1 MNYFNENDDYGCN
14 PIRFYHVCT
23 DGEDNGIVYTSENDY
38 RQAVTISA
46 ICAYKADVKI
56 VCFCHMST
64 HSHFVIWSDS
74 YDKAECFSN
83 SFKRDYSR
91 YFVLKYRADPVYCGI
106 SAKPILIADRFY
118 LMNCIAYVLNNPVAA
133 KITSRAEDYR
143 WSSFNAYFNE
153 SSDDSVPI
161 EHLGVRNI
169 RNILQ
174 TKTKLQNSG
183 FRINTDGSIH
193 LKSYIDYG
201 IVERIYGGKK
211 EFYRSMAMTDS
222 AVEEMRY
229 VSHVVRFTD
238 TELYA
243 EALEIARR
251 KYSTNT
257 LNLLTKERKIALVI
271 PLQRK
276 TKASVERIARILR
289 ISPKEVK
296 RYAGLIE
303 DVATPSEK

>member
-1 MNYFNENDDYGCN
+1 MKHFNENDEYGCT

-23 DGEDNGIVYTSENDY
+23 DGESNGIVYTSENDY

-46 ICAYKADVKI
+46 ICAFKANVKI

-91 YFVLKYRADPVYCGI
+91 YFVLKYKADPVYCGI

-133 KITSRAEDYR
+133 KITTKAEDYR
-143 WSSFNAYFNE
+143 WSSFNAYFIGPY
-153 SSDDSVPI
+153 DDSVPI
-161 EHLGVRNI
+161 ERFGVREIN
-169 RNILQ
+169 RILL
-174 TKTKLQNSG
+174 TRADLRNSG
-183 FRINTDGSIH
+183 FRLNQDGSIN
-193 LKSYIDYG
+193 LRSFVDFG
-201 IVERIYGGKK
+201 FVERMYGGKK
-211 EFYRSMAMTDS
+211 EFYRSMALTDS
-222 AVEEMRY
+222 SVEEARY
-229 VSHVVRFTD
+229 VPHIVRFSD

-243 EALEIARR
+243 EALEIARQ
-251 KYSTNT
+251 KYSTDT
-257 LNLLTKERKIALVI
+257 LNLLTKERKIALII
-271 PLQRK
+271 PLHRK

-289 ISPKEVK
+289 INPKEAK
-296 RYAGLIE
+296 SFIGIID
-303 DVATPSEK
+303 DVPTPVRK

>member
-1 MNYFNENDDYGCN
+1 MKNFRENTNRGCDT
-14 PIRFYHVCT
+14 ISFYHVCT
-23 DGEDNGIVYTSENDY
+23 DGENNGIVHTSENDY
-38 RQAVTISA
+38 RQAITISA
-46 ICAYKADVKI
+46 ICALKADVRI

-74 YDKAECFSN
+74 YDKALDFSN

-91 YFVLKYRADPVYCGI
+91 YFVLKYKTDPVYCGI
-106 SAKPILIADRFY
+106 AAKPIAITDRYY
-118 LMNCIAYVLNNPVAA
+118 LKNCIAYVLNNPVAA
-133 KITSRAEDYR
+133 KITVRAEDYR
-143 WSSFNAYFNE
+143 WSSFNAYFNGSYDE
-153 SSDDSVPI
+153 SVPV
-161 EHLGVRNI
+161 ERLGIRNI

-174 TKTKLQNSG
+174 TKTKLQKSG
-183 FRINTDGSIH
+183 FRINTDGSIN

-201 IVERIYGGKK
+201 IVERMYGGKM
-211 EFYRSMAMTDS
+211 EFYRSMALTDS

-229 VSHVVRFTD
+229 VPHVVRFND

-243 EALEIARR
+243 EAMEIARR
-251 KYSTNT
+251 KYSTET

-271 PLQRK
+271 PLHRK

-296 RYAGLIE
+296 RYAGLLD